1 MAQADF
7 TMAPIGG
14 PARKPKTSIYTLFLV
29 IALVSLLTGCLFLWL
44 EIKRFGGFGN
54 VRGTVQ
60 VTQPTEYLFAGATPH
75 FVGGVA
81 DADCRLHC

>member
-60 VTQPTEYLFAGATPH
+60 VATSPTSIQYAACP
-75 FVGGVA
+75 VDVPNVV
-81 DADCRLHC
+81 